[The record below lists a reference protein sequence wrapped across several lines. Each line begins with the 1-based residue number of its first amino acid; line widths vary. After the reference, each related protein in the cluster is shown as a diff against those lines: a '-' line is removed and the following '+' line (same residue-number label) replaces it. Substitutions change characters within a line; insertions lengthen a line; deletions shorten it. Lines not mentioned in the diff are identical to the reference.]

1 MIKGKN
7 LVNGKAIDT
16 LNTITFKTF
25 NAKEKTVLPPS
36 YENATIEI
44 VKQACELADQVFDEY
59 FQYISCYKS

>member
-25 NAKEKTVLPPS
+25 NAKEKTVLPLLTKTLPL
-36 YENATIEI
+36 
-44 VKQACELADQVFDEY
+44 KL
-59 FQYISCYKS
+59 